1 MENLFKGGMLRLE
14 EPRFSLEF
22 NERCEVY
29 TVRDSVWKATGLEPY
44 RESELAKTP
53 VGDAR
58 NLTICREVHRVQ
70 L

>member
-1 MENLFKGGMLRLE
+1 MERAYKAGVLRKDRNLC
-14 EPRFSLEF
+14 SITF
-22 NERCEVY
+22 NEHCEVY